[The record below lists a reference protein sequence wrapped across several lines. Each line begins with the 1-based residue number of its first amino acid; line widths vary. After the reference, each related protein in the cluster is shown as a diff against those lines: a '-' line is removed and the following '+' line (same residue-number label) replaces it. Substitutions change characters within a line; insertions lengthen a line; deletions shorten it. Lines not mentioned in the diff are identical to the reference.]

1 MCKQGLTK
9 IAILLYH
16 KANMDWRTHKK
27 QLLKRSKFREALKE
41 TELEYQVARMLIEA
55 RVKKGYTQKELAKK
69 LDTKQSVISRVESAR
84 SLPSLSFLK
93 KLASALDTSLKLE
106 FK

>member
-1 MCKQGLTK
+1 M
-9 IAILLYH
+9 LLYYE
-16 KANMDWRTHKK
+16 ANMDWKTHKK
-27 QLLKRSKFREALKE
+27 LLLKRPKFRIALKE

-55 RVKKGYTQKELAKK
+55 RIKKGYTQKQLAKK

-84 SLPSLSFLK
+84 TLPSLSFLK
-93 KLASALDTSLKLE
+93 KLASTLDTSLKLE

>member
-1 MCKQGLTK
+1 MG
-9 IAILLYH
+9 
-16 KANMDWRTHKK
+16 NMDWKTHKR
-27 QLLKRSKFREALKE
+27 QLLKRSEFREALKE